1 MVTLAAL
8 RALIDEVDRNIVD
21 LVKKRGEIVRQIGLL
36 KKKEGLPIFDP
47 LREKE
52 QLEKFRKLALEQGLD
67 PTKVIELFLL
77 LIEQA
82 KDDQQSL

>member
-36 KKKEGLPIFDP
+36 KKQEGLPIFDP

-52 QLEKFRKLALEQGLD
+52 QLEKFKKLALEQELD